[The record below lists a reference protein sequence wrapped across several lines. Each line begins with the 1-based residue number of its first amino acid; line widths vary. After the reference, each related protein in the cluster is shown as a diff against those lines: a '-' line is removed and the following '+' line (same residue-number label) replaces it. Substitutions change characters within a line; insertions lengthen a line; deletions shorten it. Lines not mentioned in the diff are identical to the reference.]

1 LAGKK
6 IVIAAAADV
15 YLNIHLQCRKK
26 KKREKKTL
34 NDKTAAIA
42 A

>member
-6 IVIAAAADV
+6 IVIAAADV
-15 YLNIHLQCRKK
+15 CLKHSSTMQKQE
-26 KKREKKTL
+26 EKERTL
-34 NDKTAAIA
+34 KDKTAAIA